1 MSQKGIFKTVILVSL
16 IGLLLSACTFYQE
29 GRYSVTENNVSY
41 TASNIKKVCFADH
54 IQLPKDATE
63 VEITVPDRISTGHL
77 VEGIGGYVG
86 SGAPVPCSVGIA
98 DTELEIVS
106 DTEAITEYTTY
117 TVTLK
122 LGKHIDKLSFF
133 DFITRSGEETCQYF
147 LRKDTEE
154 IIKIQMIFQIDPQ
167 NEHMTSIDGILYY
180 KRDLETVGT
189 DTPTSIDKKE

>member
-1 MSQKGIFKTVILVSL
+1 MSQKGIFKAVILVSL

-86 SGAPVPCSVGIA
+86 SGAPVGCSIDIE
-98 DTELEIVS
+98 DTELEPVS
-106 DTEAITEYTTY
+106 DVEPNTQYTTY
-117 TVTLK
+117 KVTLK
-122 LGKHIDKLSFF
+122 LGKYIRNLSFYYF
-133 DFITRSGEETCQYF
+133 MTRSGEETYQYF

-154 IIKIQMIFQIDPQ
+154 IVKIQILFQIDPQ
-167 NEHMTSIDGILYY
+167 NEHMSSIDGILYY